1 MGEAGLGCAIT
12 WTLNCLKVGSAAT
25 GGNEME
31 QVSKWTSRQK
41 WNENHESPVWD
52 NVKMTSLWL
61 PVCVMW
67 QTVDLKPKHVKEFST

>member
-31 QVSKWTSRQK
+31 QVSK
-41 WNENHESPVWD
+41 
-52 NVKMTSLWL
+52 
-61 PVCVMW
+61 
-67 QTVDLKPKHVKEFST
+67 